1 MPLGHK
7 DHFELK
13 AVFFCLVG
21 VFRLV
26 GFLFC
31 FYLGFF
37 WGGGVFFVLFFILK
51 ADLKKQ
57 TPKKLSGLHL
67 FPKSGAYTYKVVFR
81 SPF

>member
-21 VFRLV
+21 FFRLV

-37 WGGGVFFVLFFILK
+37 VLLFFILK

-57 TPKKLSGLHL
+57 TSKNVSRLHL
-67 FPKSGAYTYKVVFR
+67 FLKSRAYTYKVVFR
-81 SPF
+81 FHF

>member
-37 WGGGVFFVLFFILK
+37 WGGGRVFCFVFYPEGRLEETDTKK
-51 ADLKKQ
+51 AFW
-57 TPKKLSGLHL
+57 TPPVS
-67 FPKSGAYTYKVVFR
+67 
-81 SPF
+81 